1 MLLTAQRVQNP
12 AGLEGINAFCNLHG
26 PYDWFGEPPAGIPDT
41 NPGMRVNDNVI
52 VPPGGNRVR
61 SYLDIVAPDETP
73 TTEILAAVR
82 RFVMAVRTDS
92 LPWAATV
99 GRCTFRFGL
108 DLGLEQQWATEFQ
121 ELLEA
126 ALRVR
131 SPV

>member
-1 MLLTAQRVQNP
+1 MLLTAQRVQNL

-26 PYDWFGEPPAGIPDT
+26 PYIWFGEPPAGIPDVI
-41 NPGMRVNDNVI
+41 PGMRVNEI
-52 VPPGGNRVR
+52 VRIAPGGNRVR

-73 TTEILAAVR
+73 TAEILAAVR
-82 RFVMAVRTDS
+82 RFVAVVRAGP

-108 DLGLEQQWATEFQ
+108 DLGLEQQWAAEFQ
-121 ELLEA
+121 QLLEA
-126 ALRVR
+126 ALSIR

>member
-1 MLLTAQRVQNP
+1 MLLTAQRVRNL

-26 PYDWFGEPPAGIPDT
+26 SYEWFGEPPTGIPDI
-41 NPGMRVNDNVI
+41 NPGTRVNDSVV

-73 TTEILAAVR
+73 TAEVIAAVR
-82 RFVMAVRTDS
+82 RFVLAVRADS

-108 DLGLEQQWATEFQ
+108 DLGLEQQWAAEFQ
-121 ELLEA
+121 QLLEA